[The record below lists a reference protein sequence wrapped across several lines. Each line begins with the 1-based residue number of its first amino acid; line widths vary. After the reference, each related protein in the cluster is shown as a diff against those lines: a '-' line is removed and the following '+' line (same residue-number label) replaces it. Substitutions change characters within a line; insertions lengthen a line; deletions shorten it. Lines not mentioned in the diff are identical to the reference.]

1 MADNDPTDVATLEA
15 EVAAARA
22 RLARTLDKLTD
33 PATHEAMK
41 NEVMERVEGYK
52 DGLLG
57 SVEASARAKG
67 QGVVDDL
74 KTRAMNNPAGAALI
88 GAGIAYHLY
97 RHPPITTL
105 LVGAGTALL
114 MRARAA
120 ATSASSVATSVGSLS
135 AIGAAP

>member
-22 RLARTLDKLTD
+22 RFARTLDKLTD

-74 KTRAMNNPAGAALI
+74 KTRAMNNPARRCAHRRRHRLPPLPPSADHDAPRRRRHGAAD
-88 GAGIAYHLY
+88 A
-97 RHPPITTL
+97 RPRQ
-105 LVGAGTALL
+105 ALERSDRL
-114 MRARAA
+114 SRA
-120 ATSASSVATSVGSLS
+120 L
-135 AIGAAP
+135 

>member
-22 RLARTLDKLTD
+22 RFARTLDKLTD

-97 RHPPITTL
+97 RHPTDHDAP
-105 LVGAGTALL
+105 
-114 MRARAA
+114 RRRRH
-120 ATSASSVATSVGSLS
+120 
-135 AIGAAP
+135 GAADARPRQALERSDRLSRAL